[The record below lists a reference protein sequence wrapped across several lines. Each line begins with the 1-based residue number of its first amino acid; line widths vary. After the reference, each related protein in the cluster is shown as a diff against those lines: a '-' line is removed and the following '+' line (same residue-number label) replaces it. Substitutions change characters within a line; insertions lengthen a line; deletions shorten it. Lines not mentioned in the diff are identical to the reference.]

1 MKYLKHYWVD
11 LNTEKY
17 CVKSNSI
24 EKRHPEKEFPG
35 LDVKI
40 WMHDSDGID
49 ICLSQVSEDISIDEV
64 IDEETGKVAVCSIT
78 EEEFN
83 SVYIPLNDSF
93 KISQENIF
101 EMDEKIKLEKIQA
114 AEEKRKEAIS
124 AFLLL

>member
-1 MKYLKHYWVD
+1 MKYLKHYWID

-17 CVKSNSI
+17 CAKSNPV

-40 WMHDSDGID
+40 WMHDSDGVD
-49 ICLSQVSEDISIDEV
+49 VCLSQASEDIVINEV
-64 IDEETGKVAVCSIT
+64 FDEETGKVVVRSIT

-93 KISQENIF
+93 KILQENIF
-101 EMDEKIKLEKIQA
+101 ERDENIKLEKIQA